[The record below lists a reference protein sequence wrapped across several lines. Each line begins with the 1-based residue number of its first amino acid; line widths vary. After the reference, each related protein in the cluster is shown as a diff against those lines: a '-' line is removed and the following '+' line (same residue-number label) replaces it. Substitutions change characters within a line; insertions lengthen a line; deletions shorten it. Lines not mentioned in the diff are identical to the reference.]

1 MKAHDPKEV
10 KIITERLMKLLE
22 NECSECPYC
31 KSIKIIKYGHA
42 NKQRYQCKSCNK
54 TFVSSYN
61 SLFYAS
67 HHDRNVWHKL
77 IECELYKMTLKETAE
92 VLHLSVTTC
101 FSMRHKLYDQ
111 CAEIK
116 KLLGDYQQ
124 SS

>member
-10 KIITERLMKLLE
+10 KIITDRLMNLLE
-22 NECSECPYC
+22 YECSECPYC
-31 KSIKIIKYGHA
+31 HGNKLIKYGHTD
-42 NKQRYQCKSCNK
+42 KQRYQCKSCNK
-54 TFVSSYN
+54 TFISIHH

-67 HHDRNVWHKL
+67 RQKRDVWHKF
-77 IECELYKMTLKETAE
+77 IECELFKMTLKETAQ
-92 VLHLSVTTC
+92 VLHLSITTC

>member
-10 KIITERLMKLLE
+10 KIIADGLMELLD
-22 NECSECPYC
+22 NDCTACPDC
-31 KSIKIIKYGHA
+31 HSIKIIKYGHT
-42 NKQRYQCKSCNK
+42 NKQRYQCTTCNK
-54 TFVSSYN
+54 TFVSSHS

-67 HHDRNVWHKL
+67 RQDRSVWRKL